1 MNSVDVKKTVPVHEF
16 YISVL
21 TRPIIARLYDKYYNT
36 GLGQQDNIQTD
47 KIIRALIIECLRYIN
62 MSVQDVSVLLVC
74 GLTKLTRAVLDMPVT
89 QLIDLLIRENT
100 DTSDSNVINRIV
112 AQINTK
118 LPADLRVLF
127 TPLLRV
133 KIMNVLNT
141 NFLGKIGINTGVTEL
156 FVNTDEKA
164 DAKYRTELHDVVDAL
179 GYDTVKDLY
188 KAGYN
193 IKDLTKTNVMRLDP
207 KLYDDK
213 LNDLVPSNN
222 NIVTKE
228 TPTDNI
234 INAKYVDYDPQL
246 QMDIKT
252 KDLYYYDENSGSLIN
267 ITDVENIDA
276 SKLTT
281 EKQLNN
287 IFKKYELSNAEITKL
302 LQTVSPSPNETPN
315 VPVPEQFVNFNMSS
329 WNSNDLYMYIIPIC
343 VLCAILYFGWRI
355 YHK

>member
-1 MNSVDVKKTVPVHEF
+1 MNSVDIKKTVPVHEF

-21 TRPIIARLYDKYYNT
+21 TRPIIASLYDKYYSTATLFGIN
-36 GLGQQDNIQTD
+36 QQNDIKTD
-47 KIIRALIIECLRYIN
+47 KIIRALIVECLRYIN

-74 GLTKLTRAVLDMPVT
+74 GLMTKLNRAILDLPNT

-100 DTSDSNVINRIV
+100 DTSDSNIINRIV

-133 KIMNVLNT
+133 KIMDVLNT
-141 NFLGKIGINTGVTEL
+141 NLLGSKMNVNTLMEPEL
-156 FVNTDEKA
+156 FVDT
-164 DAKYRTELHDVVDAL
+164 DAKFRAELHDVVDAL
-179 GYDTVKDLY
+179 GHDTVKDLY

-207 KLYDDK
+207 KLYDAK

-228 TPTDNI
+228 MPADNI

-267 ITDVENIDA
+267 ISDVENIDA
-276 SKLTT
+276 SKITT

-287 IFKKYELSNAEITKL
+287 IFKKYELSNAEITNL
-302 LQTVSPSPNETPN
+302 LKTIQ
-315 VPVPEQFVNFNMSS
+315 VPEQFNDLDMSS
-329 WNSNDLYMYIIPIC
+329 SLYSNNLYMYIIPVCLIC
-343 VLCAILYFGWRI
+343 VILYFIWRI